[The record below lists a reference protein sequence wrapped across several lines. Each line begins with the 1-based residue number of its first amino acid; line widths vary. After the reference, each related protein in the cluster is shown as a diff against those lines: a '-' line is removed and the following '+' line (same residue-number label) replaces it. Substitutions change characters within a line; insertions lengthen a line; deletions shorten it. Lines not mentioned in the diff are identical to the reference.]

1 MYILVDLNL
10 RDIEFEEADDTKRFH
25 VSVAHGDDV
34 RAVGEILSAKE
45 VGYVE
50 VAGDEENAWISI
62 DAVTEMARGRT
73 KPGWENHFEK
83 MIEGARKHGWVSHDG
98 THLKAHLDWIDVD
111 GV

>member
-10 RDIEFEEADDTKRFH
+10 RTVEFEEPDDTKRFH

-34 RAVGEILSAKE
+34 DAAAEILKAND
-45 VGYVE
+45 VGYIE
-50 VAGDEENAWISI
+50 VNDDDENAFISI
-62 DAVTEMARGRT
+62 DAVTEMASGRT

-83 MIEGARKHGWVSHDG
+83 MLAGAKKHGWISEDG
-98 THLKAHLDWIDVD
+98 THIRAHLDWIDVD